1 MKREPVESS
10 MIASIGYDANAET
23 LEVEFNAGGLYQY
36 EGVPKEVYEEFV
48 SAESH
53 GRYFLYNIRD
63 AYTYRKVNVA
73 RRR

>member
-36 EGVPKEVYEEFV
+36 EGG
-48 SAESH
+48 A
-53 GRYFLYNIRD
+53 
-63 AYTYRKVNVA
+63 
-73 RRR
+73 